1 MAARGAAS
9 KRLVAMASATG
20 TLRLGLAE
28 GLVALAQAQL
38 PMGPAVQG
46 VAPIIWSR
54 TMHARGRVA
63 PAFLSLLLPRVEGG
77 AERVVGG
84 GGGCVAGGGG
94 GGVAGGVYSGA
105 LGSKSVGSKSACV
118 KTPFEFVC
126 AMVRQT
132 AGGADPKL
140 LRTTH

>member
-20 TLRLGLAE
+20 MLRLGLAE

-105 LGSKSVGSKSACV
+105 FGNKSACV